1 MDSLEAYVEAEGP
14 FDGVL
19 AYSQGAGLVAMLL
32 VRRQYLHPEKTPLF
46 RCAIL
51 FSPGHVFDPLT
62 YLKTGEV
69 NVLDHIPAGMSALSL
84 PMVIT
89 YGKEDE
95 LGDGCCQLAA
105 LCEPNLLSV
114 YVHEGGHEVPGLGAK
129 TGLLEAVKIA
139 RRGVIRAELATVA

>member
-1 MDSLEAYVEAEGP
+1 MDTLEAYVEAEGP

-32 VRRQYLHPEKTPLF
+32 VRRQYLRPDQAPLF

-62 YLKTGEV
+62 YLETGEV
-69 NVLDHIPAGMSALSL
+69 KVLDHIPSGMSALSI
-84 PMVIT
+84 PIVII

-95 LGDGCCQLAA
+95 LRDGCSQLAA

-129 TGLLEAVKIA
+129 LGLLEAVKIA
-139 RRGVIRAELATVA
+139 RRGVIRAELASAA